1 MIQTAASHPN
11 AQPPPGGA
19 GPPAA
24 LAAAPPREATAGTS
38 AAPATDLAGIRARID
53 AIDDQLLALVGQR
66 LALARE
72 VGRLK
77 AHRHLVRAD
86 REAALLARVAAGP
99 VPARVAYALW
109 VQLIAAMLAEEG
121 IAEIVITD
129 ERLRLPAML
138 RFGQVLPVRLEPD
151 GLARAHRHDAITIVP
166 PGTIPPPGC
175 AALMALPDGAGLV
188 IGPDPE
194 TAP

>member
-11 AQPPPGGA
+11 APPPPAGV

-24 LAAAPPREATAGTS
+24 PAAGLSRAATES
-38 AAPATDLAGIRARID
+38 AAPAPDLASIRARID
-53 AIDDQLLALVGQR
+53 AIDDQLLSLVAQR

-77 AHRHLVRAD
+77 AHRHLLRAE
-86 REAALLARVAAGP
+86 REAELLARVTAGP
-99 VPARVAYALW
+99 VPARVAQALW

-151 GLARAHRHDAITIVP
+151 ALGRAHRHDAITIVP
-166 PGTIPPPGC
+166 PGTVPPAGC
-175 AALMALPDGAGLV
+175 ALLMALPDGAGLV